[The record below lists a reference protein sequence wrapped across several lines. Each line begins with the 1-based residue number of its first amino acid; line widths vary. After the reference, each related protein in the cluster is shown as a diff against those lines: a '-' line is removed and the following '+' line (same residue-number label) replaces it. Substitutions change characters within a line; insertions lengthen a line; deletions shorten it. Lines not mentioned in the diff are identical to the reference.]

1 MIRPQLEIANGLSSV
16 FSGIGKELA
25 RSFRVPNLIPSNLI
39 QSALPSL
46 SLGVNE
52 ALESLLAPILK
63 SIPPIVHPKAR
74 VAVKT
79 GWVVH
84 RTLPRSL
91 LEEASEDNLDE
102 AIMTHYQER
111 WDEVRSEIEGAT
123 SRYLVDRDSKE
134 TMKQALKAH
143 ELYLYRLV
151 PRAMMAE
158 IERAARVQL
167 REELVG
173 SPNIKETILSRVDD
187 LPISSF
193 YDLTSGMIQYEALER
208 HLYERIG
215 NENHR
220 SQFADNPIPNRHA
233 AVHGLV
239 PFSSEKT
246 SLNSIFLA
254 DFVFHLITEFKREKI
269 AEVAGVLEGRVLAAK
284 SKQSG

>member
-1 MIRPQLEIANGLSSV
+1 MIRPQLEIANALSSV

-25 RSFRVPNLIPSNLI
+25 RSFRVPNLVRSNLS
-39 QSALPSL
+39 QRALPSL

-84 RTLPRSL
+84 QTLPTTL
-91 LEEASEDNLDE
+91 LEEASEDNLDG
-102 AIMTHYQER
+102 AIMTHYQEK
-111 WDEVRSEIEGAT
+111 WVEVRREIELAT
-123 SRYLVDRDSKE
+123 SGYLVDRDSKE

-143 ELYLYRLV
+143 ELDLYRLV

-173 SPNIKETILSRVDD
+173 RPNIKETILSGVDD

-193 YDLTSGMIQYEALER
+193 YDLTSVMIQYDTLEK
-208 HLYERIG
+208 HVYEQIG
-215 NENHR
+215 NENDR
-220 SQFADNPIPNRHA
+220 SQFADSPIPNRHA
-233 AVHGLV
+233 AIHGLV
-239 PFSSEKT
+239 PYSSEKI

-254 DFVFHLITEFKREKI
+254 DFVFQMITEIKREKI